1 MGCLAKRVYPQYELS
16 SEEKTALTE
25 IDERIPNN
33 EFMCPFCKEAP
44 EIINFHSDNNKIEI
58 LCKNCGKV
66 DNFKFYDLNKICQ
79 GCQGKNQNE
88 NEELIYCYQCKKVF
102 CNNCKSGHL
111 NHSFTEIK
119 KENSLYNYGEKATY
133 FCDDCQENIHQK
145 ESSYSHYKHK
155 LKNINGLYD
164 DYLKYRDII
173 IKKNKKLVNAIRLNN
188 LIIKSYE
195 INNNNYFYIKSLINV
210 GKSIEKENSWNS
222 QQIEFV
228 NELIKKNKEVFK
240 EYLEELKKKN
250 IDLKREEKYLDLN
263 NKNLEDEDF
272 KLITMVNFYQLKR
285 IDVSYN
291 QIKNID
297 SFKKMYLPFLE
308 YLNMS
313 NNEIENIEPLTEI
326 KSKKLKEL
334 FLHKNKIKKID
345 SLFVN
350 QFILEILRIDGNE
363 INYESED
370 YKKLKDKYNNT
381 IIYDIVANPPISKQK
396 NYPDF
401 SGQGLGNK
409 IINDLY
415 VFFDDKKEENSIINL
430 ILKNNDIEDV
440 SRLSKIDF
448 PCLQKLDLS
457 INKIKNINFLYEMKS
472 ENLKELYLDNNYIND
487 ICLLSK
493 INPSLK
499 SKFQKLEIIS
509 LKNNNLSQFSL
520 KEEKKEIQEK
530 LKTEGINVIF

>member
-16 SEEKTALTE
+16 SEDNAVLSE
-25 IDERIPNN
+25 IYKRIPDDK
-33 EFMCPFCKEAP
+33 FLCPNCEKAP

-58 LCKNCGKV
+58 LCKNCGRIDDFEFV
-66 DNFKFYDLNKICQ
+66 NSSTICQ
-79 GCQGKNQNE
+79 GCEGKSS
-88 NEELIYCYQCKKVF
+88 
-102 CNNCKSGHL
+102 NCKSEHLGHSL
-111 NHSFTEIK
+111 TEINEK
-119 KENSLYNYGEKATY
+119 KENSLLNYGENAIY
-133 FCDDCQENIHQK
+133 FCDDCQENIYQK

-222 QQIEFV
+222 QEIEFV
-228 NELIKKNKEVFK
+228 NELIKKNKKVFK

-250 IDLKREEKYLDLN
+250 IDLKKEEKYLDLN
-263 NKNLEDEDF
+263 NKNLEDKDF

-313 NNEIENIEPLTEI
+313 NNEIENIESLTEI

-334 FLHKNKIKKID
+334 FLHNNKIKNID
-345 SLFVN
+345 SLYKN
-350 QFILEILRIDGNE
+350 QFILQILRVDGNE
-363 INYESED
+363 INYESEGF
-370 YKKLKDKYNNT
+370 KKLKIKYINR
-381 IIYDIVANPPISKQK
+381 IIYDIVANPLISKK
-396 NYPDF
+396 DRDLDF
-401 SGQGLGNK
+401 SDQGLGNK
-409 IINDLY
+409 IINKLY
-415 VFFDDKKEENSIINL
+415 ISFDDKKEKNLIINL

-472 ENLKELYLDNNYIND
+472 ENLKELYLDDNYIND
-487 ICLLSK
+487 ICLLSE
-493 INPSLK
+493 INS
-499 SKFQKLEIIS
+499 SSKLEFPELKIIS

-520 KEEKKEIQEK
+520 KEEEKKEIQEK
-530 LKTEGINVIF
+530 LEKKGINVIF

>member
-16 SEEKTALTE
+16 SEDNAVLSE
-25 IDERIPNN
+25 IYKRIPDDK
-33 EFMCPFCKEAP
+33 FLCPNCEKAP

-58 LCKNCGKV
+58 LCKNCGRIDDFEFV
-66 DNFKFYDLNKICQ
+66 NSSTICQ
-79 GCQGKNQNE
+79 GCEGKSS
-88 NEELIYCYQCKKVF
+88 
-102 CNNCKSGHL
+102 NCKSEHLGHSL
-111 NHSFTEIK
+111 TEINEK
-119 KENSLYNYGEKATY
+119 KENSLLNYGENAIY
-133 FCDDCQENIHQK
+133 FCDDCQENIYQK

-222 QQIEFV
+222 QEIEFV
-228 NELIKKNKEVFK
+228 NELIKKNKKVSK
-240 EYLEELKKKN
+240 QYLEELKKKKN

-263 NKNLEDEDF
+263 NKNLKDEDF

-285 IDVSYN
+285 IDVSCN

-297 SFKKMYLPFLE
+297 YFKEMYLPFLE

-313 NNEIENIEPLTEI
+313 NNEIENIKPLTEI

-334 FLHKNKIKKID
+334 FLHNNKIKNID
-345 SLFVN
+345 SLYKN
-350 QFILEILRIDGNE
+350 QFILQILRVDGNE
-363 INYESED
+363 INYESEGF
-370 YKKLKDKYNNT
+370 KKLKIKYINR
-381 IIYDIVANPPISKQK
+381 IIYDIVANPLISKK
-396 NYPDF
+396 DRDLDF
-401 SGQGLGNK
+401 SDQGLGNK
-409 IINDLY
+409 IINKLY
-415 VFFDDKKEENSIINL
+415 ISFDDKKEKNLIINL

-472 ENLKELYLDNNYIND
+472 KNLKELYLDDNYIND

-509 LKNNNLSQFSL
+509 LKNNNLSSFSL
-520 KEEKKEIQEK
+520 EEEKKEIQEK